1 MKTYLALGFVAFLLT
16 PATVMAG
23 NDATLSSATAAQQQA
38 KPVKGNVVDENG
50 EPLIG
55 VSVKI
60 VGAYG
65 GAITDINGDF
75 SVNGAEGKQLQ
86 FSYAGY
92 KTQTVRAGQGLMSIK
107 MEPDAFGLD
116 EVVVVGYGTQ
126 KKRDLTGAITTIKSE
141 DITVNPNSDPMQAL
155 QGKVAGL
162 DITKESGQAGAGV
175 NMQLRGTRSFSA
187 SGNPTFI
194 IDGMPGDYSTLN
206 PNDIESI
213 EILKDASSTAI
224 YGSAGANGVVL
235 ITTKSG
241 ATGKTKVDFNAYLG
255 VNGWSKLPKM
265 RSGEQYIQGIRDAN
279 AAIGNWTSSADD
291 ERVIDGVLGNG
302 AYAAHKQ
309 GKYIDWPETLL
320 KTAIT
325 QNYSVAISGGNE
337 KTKGYLS
344 FNFSNENGQYDNDNY
359 KVYSTNIRLDHKL
372 KDWLSIGVNT
382 RMSYVHQNKAY
393 TRLDQAMRRGP
404 IGELYDE
411 NGNINIQP
419 TYNGGNTNIS
429 LLLNNKGNYR
439 NNDQNFRLF
448 FDPYIE
454 IRPIKGLTI
463 LSRFQANLNYLKN
476 NYFQGVGSFLYYNDS
491 GASASGTN
499 NNVYAAITNRRNYNY
514 KWENI
519 ITYDFQIGENH
530 HFTLTGVSSW
540 NHNQY
545 DYSYQKETNITDNA
559 FLWHNMGKTGDANS
573 SVSSQY
579 TMSKGMGWV
588 GRINYSYQ
596 GKYLASASI
605 RYDGSSVLAE
615 GNRWDTFPA
624 FSLGWR
630 ISDEKF
636 MEKTRTWLDNLKIRF
651 GYGVTGTASINPY
664 STATT
669 LEQTNLAFGDKVQ
682 NTYRYRQ
689 YFANTELGWEKSY
702 NTNLGIDATFLNN
715 RINMSLDF
723 YWTKTK
729 GVIWDR
735 ELPVTGGA
743 YKSDNTMYKMYQNLC
758 ETKNRG
764 IELSLNTRNII
775 TKDFTWTSDLTFSY
789 NKEKITEL
797 AQGVTNNYQRL
808 DTDFALTIGEPVN
821 SYYQYKLDGIWQK
834 GEEADAAVFGCA
846 PGDIKINVPGMYK
859 ESDGKFY
866 KINEETGDKIYYD
879 KDNKYT
885 YSSNDYQ
892 VLGHNSP
899 DWSMGFKNTF
909 TYKGFDL
916 SIFMYWRWGQMIKY
930 DMMGSYDPTGVSNF
944 PEYFNY
950 WTENNPSN
958 DFPAINAGRPLTQY
972 TGYSAL
978 VYQDGSFFKV
988 KNITLGYT
996 LPKSLLNRVGIT
1008 NCRVYGTITNPIV
1021 VAKNS
1026 NLKDYDPEM
1035 NGSFDYPLTRQLVF
1049 GVNLSF

>member
-1 MKTYLALGFVAFLLT
+1 
-16 PATVMAG
+16 
-23 NDATLSSATAAQQQA
+23 
-38 KPVKGNVVDENG
+38 
-50 EPLIG
+50 
-55 VSVKI
+55 
-60 VGAYG
+60 
-65 GAITDINGDF
+65 
-75 SVNGAEGKQLQ
+75 
-86 FSYAGY
+86 
-92 KTQTVRAGQGLMSIK
+92 
-107 MEPDAFGLD
+107 
-116 EVVVVGYGTQ
+116 
-126 KKRDLTGAITTIKSE
+126 
-141 DITVNPNSDPMQAL
+141 
-155 QGKVAGL
+155 
-162 DITKESGQAGAGV
+162 
-175 NMQLRGTRSFSA
+175 
-187 SGNPTFI
+187 
-194 IDGMPGDYSTLN
+194 
-206 PNDIESI
+206 
-213 EILKDASSTAI
+213 
-224 YGSAGANGVVL
+224 
-235 ITTKSG
+235 
-241 ATGKTKVDFNAYLG
+241 
-255 VNGWSKLPKM
+255 
-265 RSGEQYIQGIRDAN
+265 
-279 AAIGNWTSSADD
+279 
-291 ERVIDGVLGNG
+291 
-302 AYAAHKQ
+302 
-309 GKYIDWPETLL
+309 
-320 KTAIT
+320 
-325 QNYSVAISGGNE
+325 
-337 KTKGYLS
+337 
-344 FNFSNENGQYDNDNY
+344 
-359 KVYSTNIRLDHKL
+359 
-372 KDWLSIGVNT
+372 
-382 RMSYVHQNKAY
+382 
-393 TRLDQAMRRGP
+393 
-404 IGELYDE
+404 
-411 NGNINIQP
+411 
-419 TYNGGNTNIS
+419 
-429 LLLNNKGNYR
+429 
-439 NNDQNFRLF
+439 
-448 FDPYIE
+448 
-454 IRPIKGLTI
+454 
-463 LSRFQANLNYLKN
+463 
-476 NYFQGVGSFLYYNDS
+476 
-491 GASASGTN
+491 
-499 NNVYAAITNRRNYNY
+499 
-514 KWENI
+514 
-519 ITYDFQIGENH
+519 
-530 HFTLTGVSSW
+530 
-540 NHNQY
+540 
-545 DYSYQKETNITDNA
+545 
-559 FLWHNMGKTGDANS
+559 MGKTGDANS